1 MKKTLLVLFLAVFCC
16 AATVFAQTVTV
27 KGKVVAAD
35 DGYPL
40 PGVTIK
46 IKSTQFAT
54 STDLNGNYSIPVK
67 IGQTLVF
74 SYIGTVQQEKVITSL
89 ATLDIKMVAETHSL
103 NEVVV
108 TSLGQTV
115 QQRSLGTS
123 QQSVKGSDIQA
134 TQREDFINALQ
145 GRVAGV
151 NVTQT
156 SGMPG
161 ASTTITIRGVSSIS
175 GSNSPLF
182 IVDGLPVDNKT
193 LNTNALYSDVSS
205 TTAFSNRGVDFT
217 NRGSDINPEDIE
229 SLVVLK
235 GPEAAALYGIDAAN
249 GAIVITTKRG
259 KPGEG
264 RVDYSNSFRIE
275 RTRTKPEIQG
285 TYGIGTNG
293 VNNVITTLSGSYEYF
308 GPKYPEGTQLYDNV
322 SGFFKSAFTDKQNI
336 AFSGGSNNVNYRIAS
351 SYTDQQGVVP
361 GSLYNRIN
369 VTGASQGII
378 NKWLKTDLSISYDYS
393 KNNQPLKGSIGPL
406 LGLLDWP
413 QTDDASNYLNPSG
426 TRRTLNFTGLGD
438 TEVDNPYF
446 STAKN
451 INTTKNNRMIANL
464 GVTITPTKWLTF
476 KSNVGV
482 DAYSTSYLLVKHP
495 ESAAGFARN
504 GTMDLANDANR
515 NLQMQSYFQ
524 VSPQKIA
531 KDLTLEGTLGNAILD
546 QYDEVDDGYGEN
558 FLDPNFV
565 SLNNTTITSRSNKTT
580 ITQRRLVSFFARAT
594 LTYKD
599 WLYLQGS
606 IRNDR
611 TSTIPVAAQSFYYPG
626 ASASFIFTDAFKGL
640 QKIFSSGKLRAAFAQ
655 VGKDARPYAYQASL
669 ESKTTTGG
677 GYGSTF
683 YGPNPN
689 LKPEFAKSYELGA
702 ELGFLNDRL
711 GVDVTVYRK
720 TTTDQIVND
729 IRGSYATGYILFN
742 LNGASTRNQ
751 GIEVTLRGEP
761 VKTNNF
767 DWNILANFESAKGT
781 VLSLP
786 NGIPESYVSDTW
798 LYANVRNGN
807 VVGHSTQGL
816 TGLFYLRNNAGQTL
830 ISAGT
835 GLPIR
840 STVFT
845 DYGYDRT
852 PKLSVGV
859 TNTFRYKD
867 WSLSFLL
874 DFRLGGD
881 ILNATQHYLTT
892 VGLSTLTQDRMT
904 SRVISGV
911 IQDGKENTANPT
923 INNIVVTPYYQNS
936 YYTGISEELF
946 IEKNINWARLRD
958 VTLQYKLP
966 VDLLK
971 KQHFIKNASV
981 FVTATD
987 LFLITNYSGLDPS
1000 TNGNSAAVGG
1010 SSAVGIDYGNF
1021 PIPQGLNFGVKLGL

>member
-1 MKKTLLVLFLAVFCC
+1 MKKTLLILFLTVCC
-16 AATVFAQTVTV
+16 AATLFAQTITV
-27 KGKVVAAD
+27 KGKVIAAD

-46 IKSTQFAT
+46 IKGGTKAVTTDINGMYTIAAT
-54 STDLNGNYSIPVK
+54 PQ
-67 IGQTLVF
+67 QTLVF
-74 SYIGTVQQEKVITSL
+74 SYIGTTTQEKIVGSQTTINVTMAPAS
-89 ATLDIKMVAETHSL
+89 HSL

-123 QQSVKGSDIQA
+123 QQSVKGADIQA

-156 SGMPG
+156 SGVPG

-193 LNTNALYSDVSS
+193 LNTNALYSDLSS
-205 TTAFSNRGVDFT
+205 TTAYNNRGVDFT

-275 RTRTKPEIQG
+275 RTRTQPQIQS
-285 TYGIGTNG
+285 TYGLGTSG
-293 VNNVITTLSGSYEYF
+293 VNNVITTLNGSYEYF
-308 GPKYPEGTQLYDNV
+308 GPKYPDGTQLYNNV
-322 SGFFKSAFTDKQNI
+322 KGFFRSAFTDKQNI
-336 AFSGGSNNVNYRIAS
+336 AFSGGSNAVNYRIAS
-351 SYTDQQGVVP
+351 SYTNQQGVVP

-378 NKWLKTDLSISYDYS
+378 NSWLKADLSLSYDYS

-446 STAKN
+446 STTKN

-464 GVTITPTKWLTF
+464 GLTITPTKWLTF
-476 KSNVGV
+476 KSNLGV
-482 DAYSTSYLLVKHP
+482 DAYFTSYLLVKHP
-495 ESAAGFARN
+495 ESAAGFGRN
-504 GTMDLANDANR
+504 GTIDLANDATR

-531 KDLTLEGTLGNAILD
+531 KDLTLEGTLGNAVLD
-546 QYDEVDDGYGEN
+546 QYDQVDDGYGEN

-565 SLNNTTITSRSNKTT
+565 SLNNTNIANRSNKTT
-580 ITQRRLVSFFARAT
+580 ISQRRLVSFFARAT

-611 TSTIPVAAQSFYYPG
+611 TSTIPVDAQSFYYPG

-640 QKIFSSGKLRAAFAQ
+640 QKVFSSGKLRAAFAQ

-689 LKPEFAKSYELGA
+689 LRPEFAQSYELGT

-761 VKTNNF
+761 IKTTNF
-767 DWNILANFESAKGT
+767 DWNILANFESARGK

-798 LYANVRNGN
+798 LYNNVRDGN
-807 VVGHSTQGL
+807 TVGNSTQAL

-852 PKLSVGV
+852 PKLSVGL
-859 TNTFRYKD
+859 TNTLTYKN

-892 VGLSTLTQDRMT
+892 VGLSTLTQDRTT

-911 IQDGKENTANPT
+911 IQDGKENTTNPT

-936 YYTGISEELF
+936 YYTSISEELF

-966 VDLLK
+966 PNFIK
-971 KQHFIKNASV
+971 RQHFIKNASV

-1010 SSAVGIDYGNF
+1010 SGAVGIDYGNF
-1021 PIPQGLNFGVKLGL
+1021 PVPQGLNFGVKIGL